1 VPAESPAGSRADR
14 HAHRGSSALTLHVV
28 LNGGGCAVSLSWSA
42 LLVGIELLTRDTAG
56 RPLITLL
63 MRPLSS
69 RNLLANYTYAS
80 GSHIKSA
87 VGRQVSPPIQ
97 GSGKSAVA

>member
-1 VPAESPAGSRADR
+1 MPAELPAGSRADR
-14 HAHRGSSALTLHVV
+14 HAHRGSSASTLHVV

-63 MRPLSS
+63 MRRLSS
-69 RNLLANYTYAS
+69 RNFVGELHLRVWITDRNLPSVAMVAS
-80 GSHIKSA
+80 QILQSA
-87 VGRQVSPPIQ
+87 CRL
-97 GSGKSAVA
+97 